1 MSPSHLRHH
10 EGAAGRMGGIDGG
23 RETKRSFA
31 LGTAGGGTSGVT
43 RVARGDSGHGG
54 VPRLSPLTQ
63 RPLTQEW
70 AHPAAPGCAG
80 SSSRARGGWH
90 PDTARTEGTVRELH
104 WTQQEQAGVRRQTGE
119 SPEHRWDEHGHTGNA
134 VSTLGLA
141 NPQRQTTLVTAPG
154 QRVHPSQWL
163 QVGYVAFLVPHRLP

>member
-1 MSPSHLRHH
+1 M
-10 EGAAGRMGGIDGG
+10 AGRQSAPLLWGQ
-23 RETKRSFA
+23 REVAPPESRGWPA
-31 LGTAGGGTSGVT
+31 GT
-43 RVARGDSGHGG
+43 VAMVGS
-54 VPRLSPLTQ
+54 PRLSPLTQ
-63 RPLTQEW
+63 RPLTREW

-90 PDTARTEGTVRELH
+90 PDTARTEGTVREWH
-104 WTQQEQAGVRRQTGE
+104 WTQQEQAGVRRQKGE

-141 NPQRQTTLVTAPG
+141 NPQRQTTLLTAPG
-154 QRVHPSQWL
+154 RWVHPSQWL